1 MPPSKIRKNLV
12 GLTNLAPQIEDVLL
26 EKVDQPLC
34 TYLFIQK
41 SKAVTKIIH
50 SWRLSSI
57 EMEILTDL
65 LIVTA
70 TSLLQKEATSLRG
83 NIENLR
89 SWEIFFLPSIPNCT
103 MEVEVWVASTSSRV
117 KIQLNSVVVSLPKR
131 VCLIWYRSGGEWGI
145 RRQLG

>member
-1 MPPSKIRKNLV
+1 
-12 GLTNLAPQIEDVLL
+12 
-26 EKVDQPLC
+26 
-34 TYLFIQK
+34 
-41 SKAVTKIIH
+41 
-50 SWRLSSI
+50 
-57 EMEILTDL
+57 MEILTDL

-131 VCLIWYRSGGEWGI
+131 VCLI
-145 RRQLG
+145 